1 MAYGTV
7 NVGQAQTDDSK
18 FLTTE
23 QVGTPGGLAT
33 LGADGKL
40 TVSQQ
45 PDFDGYTK
53 EEAEEMATEKISAHN
68 SSSTAHP
75 EIRSSIDALEA
86 SIRAIELKYGTE
98 ITDNAFT
105 VSFATLNDVTV
116 TGVWNADRARIEF

>member
-40 TVSQQ
+40 TVSQR

-68 SSSTAHP
+68 NSSTAHP
-75 EIRSSIDALEA
+75 DILSSIDALEA
-86 SIRAIELKYGTE
+86 SIKAIELKYGTE

-116 TGVWNADRARIEF
+116 TGVWNADQARIEF

>member
-40 TVSQQ
+40 TVSQR

-53 EEAEEMATEKISAHN
+53 EQTDEKVSDAITAHN
-68 SSSTAHP
+68 GDGAAHP

-86 SIRAIELKYGTE
+86 SIKAIELKYGTE

-116 TGVWNADRARIEF
+116 TGVWNADQARIEF